1 MKVVTTQNLNSVR
14 NYLNKLNRLI
24 KAVGQDNGQLERLNS
39 LLESTKRLEEAIRHE
54 LESTPE
60 EFEKVEKTKVEGSK
74 W

>member
-1 MKVVTTQNLNSVR
+1 MRVVTTQNLDSVR
-14 NYLNKLNRLI
+14 NYLNKLKRLI
-24 KAVGQDNGQLERLNS
+24 KAVGQDSGQLERLNS

-60 EFEKVEKTKVEGSK
+60 EFEKVDKTKVENTK

>member
-1 MKVVTTQNLNSVR
+1 MRVVTTQNLDSVK
-14 NYLNKLNRLI
+14 NYLNKLKRLI
-24 KAVGQDNGQLERLNS
+24 REVGQDSGQLERLNS

-60 EFEKVEKTKVEGSK
+60 EFEKVDKTKVENPK